1 MHAVIADLPEFAAFA
16 EAKDKIAAEQERALA
31 EVRTA
36 RENYQRALRETA
48 PGSPLPPAPDVD
60 DRTVRRHVT
69 ALSEQLDQERTA
81 WVKANYP
88 DLVGRLYDTEDKLA
102 AKAAKAVAVLDAVHT
117 EWMEILQSLDRL
129 STIAGQRSDHLRGF
143 GGEEMLWLIAAAR
156 TDTRFARAPHPT
168 EADARDAKK
177 PR

>member
-1 MHAVIADLPEFAAFA
+1 MHAVIADLPDFVAFD
-16 EAKDKIAAEQERALA
+16 EAKTKIATEQEQALA

-36 RENYQRALRETA
+36 RDNYQRALRETK

-60 DRTVRRHVT
+60 DQTVRRHVA
-69 ALSEQLDQERTA
+69 ALTDQVTQERTA

-88 DLVGRLYDTEDKLA
+88 DLVERLYDAEDKLA
-102 AKAAKAVAVLDAVHT
+102 AKAAKAVAVLDACWS
-117 EWMEILQSLDRL
+117 EWAEVLQSLDRL

-156 TDTRFARAPHPT
+156 TDTRFTRAPHPT